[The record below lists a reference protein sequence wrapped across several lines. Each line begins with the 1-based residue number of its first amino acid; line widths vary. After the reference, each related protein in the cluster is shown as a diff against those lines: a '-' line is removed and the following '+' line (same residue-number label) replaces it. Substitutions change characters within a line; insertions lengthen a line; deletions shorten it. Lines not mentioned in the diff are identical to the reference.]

1 MTNIAKGFK
10 VVIIGSGMGGSFLA
24 VYLSRLGC
32 DIEIY
37 ERRPDIRDEGM
48 REGRSINMTLATRG
62 LIALEEVGLLDAVMV
77 ETLPLRGR
85 MIHDLDG
92 TRTFQP
98 YGKGGGE
105 VIHSIKRD
113 KLNVALMNAAHA
125 LPNVKM
131 FFHQRC
137 TSIDKQSGVINLV
150 DERTGEAKTVHADI
164 IVGADGAFSTIR
176 QQMQRGERAHYRQD
190 FLDWGYKELNIPPDS
205 RGEHQ
210 MEGDVLHIWPRGDH
224 MLLAMPN
231 ADGSFTATCILPFEG
246 ESSFASTKTP
256 EQIHR
261 LFRGW
266 FPDALP
272 LIPNLVHEFT
282 HNKVAEMIT
291 THTRPWYYK
300 DRVVLV
306 GDACH
311 AVVPFY
317 GLGMNAA
324 FEDCAVLSDCLS
336 RTTGDLEATFAEYQ
350 SLRKPNTDVL
360 AELSKQNFVELRS
373 KVESPMFVARK
384 KVEIVLNRVLP
395 KAWVPLYSMMSHTT
409 MPYAEALRRS
419 KKQNRVGRLLGLD
432 VVMLS
437 AAGAIV
443 AWSYGKKIKKK
454 FKGKAELKPQF
465 PVALTDPLR
474 ADTQE

>member
-1 MTNIAKGFK
+1 MANIAKGFK
-10 VVIIGSGMGGSFLA
+10 IVIIGSGMGGSFLA

-32 DIEIY
+32 EIEIY
-37 ERRPDIRDEGM
+37 ERRPDIRRESGQ
-48 REGRSINMTLATRG
+48 EGRSINMTLATRG
-62 LIALEEVGLLDAVMV
+62 LIALEEVGLLDAVMA
-77 ETLPLRGR
+77 ETLPLKGR

-113 KLNVALMNAAHA
+113 KLNVALMNAAHD

-131 FFHQRC
+131 FFNKRC
-137 TSIDKQSGVINLV
+137 TSIDKQNGLVNLQ
-150 DERTGEAKTVHADI
+150 DERTGETQCVKADI

-176 QQMQRGERAHYRQD
+176 QQMQRGVRAHYKQD
-190 FLDWGYKELNIPPDS
+190 FLDWGYKELCIPPGP
-205 RGEHQ
+205 RNTHQ
-210 MEGDVLHIWPRGDH
+210 MEGDALHIWPRGDH

-231 ADGSFTATCILPFEG
+231 ADGSFTCTCILPFEG

-256 EQIHR
+256 DDIVR
-261 LFRGW
+261 LFSTW

-272 LIPNLVHEFT
+272 LLPNLVNEFT
-282 HNKVAEMIT
+282 TNKIAEMIT
-291 THTRPWYYK
+291 THTHPWYYK

-336 RTTGDLEATFAEYQ
+336 RCTGDLEATFAEYQ
-350 SLRKPNTDVL
+350 SLRKPHTDVL
-360 AELSKQNFVELRS
+360 AGLSKQNFIELRE
-373 KVESPMFVARK
+373 KVESPLFVARK
-384 KVEIVLNRVLP
+384 KVEVVLNRVLP
-395 KAWVPLYSMMSHTT
+395 WAWVPLYSMMSHTT
-409 MPYAEALRRS
+409 LPYAEALRRS
-419 KKQNRVGRLLGLD
+419 EKQNRVGRLLGLD

-437 AAGAIV
+437 AAGALV
-443 AWSYGKKIKKK
+443 AWSYGKKIRKK
-454 FKGKAELKPQF
+454 FKRKDELKPQF
-465 PVALTDPLR
+465 PVALPDPLGVDR
-474 ADTQE
+474 QE